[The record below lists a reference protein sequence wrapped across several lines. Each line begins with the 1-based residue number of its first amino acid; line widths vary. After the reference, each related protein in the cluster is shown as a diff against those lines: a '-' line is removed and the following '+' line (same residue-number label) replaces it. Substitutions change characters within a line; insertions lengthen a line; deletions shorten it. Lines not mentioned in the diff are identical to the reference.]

1 MSSRTEKDDP
11 WRPHS
16 LRTADRG
23 PLSMLPS
30 GGPDRGRGLMA
41 SDRGPARPGSK
52 DRDQAGQTGRSQEE
66 NAGWTLLGYLISGM
80 AVYGGLG
87 WLIGRWTHLPLLF
100 PLGMLV
106 GLVLGIVL
114 IIYKY
119 GRY

>member
-30 GGPDRGRGLMA
+30 GAPAPGRGLMA
-41 SDRGPARPGSK
+41 RDRGPARLGSK
-52 DRDQAGQTGRSQEE
+52 DRDQAGRGQDE
-66 NAGWTLLGYLISGM
+66 NAGWTLFGYLISGM
-80 AVYGGLG
+80 AVYGGIG
-87 WLIGRWTHLPLLF
+87 WLIGRWTHMPLLF